1 MAEKLDSRGHL
12 EGGSGGSV
20 TGKKET
26 FKGMETSELL
36 EKINKSKG
44 KSTIDAKNSVDVVS
58 TKSTIVTPDILN
70 TRILH
75 KGSDAVLSTGS
86 ISAEAEKEGRID
98 LTPDEVSSINAEND
112 IEISS
117 TEELENKCAKIV
129 NELKDQ
135 YGVNINIDGSIPAG
149 FLGMN
154 RKKVLK
160 LEETVP
166 IFSATT
172 KELVNLNRNIDSI
185 NNPKAGKLVK
195 SHVDKTP
202 PQKSAGRNALTG
214 N

>member
-1 MAEKLDSRGHL
+1 M
-12 EGGSGGSV
+12 
-20 TGKKET
+20 
-26 FKGMETSELL
+26 
-36 EKINKSKG
+36 
-44 KSTIDAKNSVDVVS
+44 DVVS

-98 LTPDEVSSINAEND
+98 LTPDELSSINAEND

-117 TEELENKCAKIV
+117 IEELENKCAKIV

-135 YGVNINIDGSIPAG
+135 YGVNINIDGTIPVG
-149 FLGMN
+149 FLGRN

-172 KELVNLNRNIDSI
+172 KELVDLNTQIYAASHNTNKVRVSSNVKRN
-185 NNPKAGKLVK
+185 N
-195 SHVDKTP
+195 TP
-202 PQKSAGRNALTG
+202 RTGGNVLTG